1 MHLFSPPVKI
11 VDHLHRRRTTLVV
24 SMPNLRM
31 AQEVEKQAFLCDAT
45 VASMDAIQ
53 YPDKSGHIQTE
64 TYLLWG
70 LATCHAI
77 SMSNDGLVGNQ
88 VEVQMFS
95 STGWRLIES
104 SGRPPRVEHPN
115 DAQQQLT
122 IVRVNEFEHARRTMS
137 VVALDERTGEL
148 HVFCKVRY
156 VPLPLPDSALPLP
169 ESVLPLPESAL
180 PLPDSALPLPDSALP
195 VSVLPLQS

>member
-1 MHLFSPPVKI
+1 M
-11 VDHLHRRRTTLVV
+11 
-24 SMPNLRM
+24 NLRNKLFC
-31 AQEVEKQAFLCDAT
+31 VCHSC
-45 VASMDAIQ
+45 SMDTIQ
-53 YPDKSGHIQTE
+53 YLDKSGHIQTE

-88 VEVQMFS
+88 VEVKMFS

-104 SGRPPRVEHPN
+104 SGQPPRVEHPN

-137 VVALDERTGEL
+137 VVALDELTGEL
-148 HVFCKVRY
+148 HVFCKVRC
-156 VPLPLPDSALPLP
+156 VPLPLPDSSLPLP

-180 PLPDSALPLPDSALP
+180 PLPESALPLPDSALP
-195 VSVLPLQS
+195 VSVLPLQKYCPATA